1 MGAVAGR
8 QSQIP
13 TTRAR
18 GDTNRDLH
26 ASLDPQALAEI
37 KKKTPLMK
45 KKVGGKRKNA
55 PLKERKRER
64 KRERERERVRTRI
77 VLRGD

>member
-1 MGAVAGR
+1 
-8 QSQIP
+8 
-13 TTRAR
+13 
-18 GDTNRDLH
+18 
-26 ASLDPQALAEI
+26 
-37 KKKTPLMK
+37 MK

-77 VLRGD
+77 VLRGV